1 ESGEDERGAVTGEW
15 GEGQGRIADPF
26 NSRGRLLPFTVP
38 AVRYEII
45 RLHAKGGLGEVFI
58 ALDKELHREVALKK
72 IRPQHE
78 SDTAYLGRFVQ
89 EAEITGGLEHP
100 GIVPVYGLGEY
111 SDGRPCY
118 AMRFIQGETLAE
130 AVCKF
135 HSGDSGV
142 TLRTLLGRFVAVC
155 NAVAYA
161 HHRGVLHRDL
171 KPSNIMLGKYGETLV
186 LDWGLAK
193 PIGQEV
199 TSS

>member
-1 ESGEDERGAVTGEW
+1 LQE
-15 GEGQGRIADPF
+15 QGRLTPERRQVLDQLVADYLRAHDEGAQSLAIRAVGETAEYHPEALTGDLPEAQATIADPF

-111 SDGRPCY
+111 SD
-118 AMRFIQGETLAE
+118 
-130 AVCKF
+130 
-135 HSGDSGV
+135 
-142 TLRTLLGRFVAVC
+142 
-155 NAVAYA
+155 
-161 HHRGVLHRDL
+161 
-171 KPSNIMLGKYGETLV
+171 
-186 LDWGLAK
+186 
-193 PIGQEV
+193 
-199 TSS
+199 

>member
-1 ESGEDERGAVTGEW
+1 
-15 GEGQGRIADPF
+15 
-26 NSRGRLLPFTVP
+26 
-38 AVRYEII
+38 
-45 RLHAKGGLGEVFI
+45 
-58 ALDKELHREVALKK
+58 
-72 IRPQHE
+72 
-78 SDTAYLGRFVQ
+78 
-89 EAEITGGLEHP
+89 
-100 GIVPVYGLGEY
+100 Y

-199 TSS
+199 TSSLLFASDEPTLLPHSGDSSIHTLMGSTLGTPTYMSPEQASGRLDELCQSTDIYGLGATLYTILTGQ